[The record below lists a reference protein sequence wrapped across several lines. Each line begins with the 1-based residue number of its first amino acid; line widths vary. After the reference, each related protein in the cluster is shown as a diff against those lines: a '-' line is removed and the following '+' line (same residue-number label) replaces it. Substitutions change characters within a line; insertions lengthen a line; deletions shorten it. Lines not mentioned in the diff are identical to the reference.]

1 MNPLPDCRTR
11 EPKGAV
17 NHLGYSW
24 ISIFCANCGR
34 FGGKVPED
42 NKEFAFYLCN
52 ACADKLPPIEGL
64 YYEPDEEYWQR
75 VHAAQMEKY
84 GRILQPGE
92 ILVEMDR
99 GSFPKVAKQ
108 LGG

>member
-11 EPKGAV
+11 HLVGSV

-24 ISIFCANCGR
+24 IKIFCANCGNIY
-34 FGGKVPED
+34 VYIPED

-52 ACADKLPPIEGL
+52 DCAEKLPPIEGC
-64 YYEPDEEYWQR
+64 YYEPDEEYWKR
-75 VHAAQMEKY
+75 VHAMQMEKY

-92 ILVEMDR
+92 IAVEIDR
-99 GSFPKVAKQ
+99 GTFPKVGIE
-108 LGG
+108 L